1 MPRCWW
7 METEKNKWNY
17 VSNEVGSVNSVNNY
31 PLIRKYQNC
40 SETALK
46 LLWNCFEIEGIEI
59 WKYQNCS
66 ETALKSKESKFRNR
80 RNRNSEIEGIEIWKS
95 KESKFGNTKTALKLL
110 WNSKTG
116 MKFNQTRRKCRNGIR
131 NDQSWER

>member
-7 METEKNKWNY
+7 METEKNKWND

-66 ETALKSKESKFRNR
+66 ETALKSKESKFWNQ
-80 RNRNSEIEGIEIWKS
+80 RNRNLEIEIRKYKNCSE
-95 KESKFGNTKTALKLL
+95 TALKLL

-116 MKFNQTRRKCRNGIR
+116 MKFSQTRRKCRNGIR